1 MADFQ
6 FLYPNWF
13 YASIPALILCGWLYS
28 KPQRTSL
35 IASHLTQQLGLD
47 KRQSHRS
54 IVSIISTAWLI
65 AIIALA
71 SPSFQKQEVP
81 SFGVNNARVI
91 VMDMT
96 LSMYATDIAPNRL
109 AQARYKVMDLLPAL
123 KEGSTGLIAYSGDG
137 YMISPLTSDTNT
149 LASLIPNLS
158 PDIMPVRGSNAA
170 AGVKKAISMLT
181 QAGHQQ
187 GDIILVADDIS
198 TKETRDIQDLLNGT
212 NWQLSVMSVGTP
224 QGAPIRLPNGDMFTS
239 NGTTVVAKTNVK
251 GLQALAKAGN
261 GVYTPLRA
269 DDRDIQTLTAALDHV
284 ELKTTKEN
292 KGSPELEVHIN
303 NGFWLLPILLLL
315 ALGAFR
321 RGGIFCLAAILS
333 FPLLQPHDAYAAAA
347 EPTKMEPG
355 FNLNSAF
362 KTRDQQGYEAY
373 QAKAYNNAAALFV
386 DKKWKGIAQYQ
397 AGDFQG
403 AIQSFTGLNDVQSR
417 YNLASSQAQANLL
430 NEAKAGYEA
439 ILESNPDFTDAKK
452 DLDIVEKALQQ
463 QQKQKQKQKQDKSKE
478 QQSKDNQSKDQQS
491 QDKQSQNNQGNQSNK
506 NDSSPDSQEN
516 QSQQEQGQ
524 QNQTKKNQSDQ
535 KKPNQQQSQQNPK
548 QNQSGNSQQNQQE
561 NGKNSDQADNKSTSD
576 NSNNSDNNSDKNQK
590 QQKQKAQQAAQ
601 ANQSDQDKLQEQKKQ
616 QAMKAQQDPNA
627 NPQAG
632 NTVAVDTQLKKL
644 EQIPDNAKRLLQAQM
659 ALEAQ
664 QNPEPQTNSQ
674 QW

>member
-463 QQKQKQKQKQDKSKE
+463 QQKQKQKQDKSKE

>member
-1 MADFQ
+1 
-6 FLYPNWF
+6 
-13 YASIPALILCGWLYS
+13 
-28 KPQRTSL
+28 
-35 IASHLTQQLGLD
+35 
-47 KRQSHRS
+47 
-54 IVSIISTAWLI
+54 
-65 AIIALA
+65 
-71 SPSFQKQEVP
+71 
-81 SFGVNNARVI
+81 
-91 VMDMT
+91 
-96 LSMYATDIAPNRL
+96 
-109 AQARYKVMDLLPAL
+109 
-123 KEGSTGLIAYSGDG
+123 
-137 YMISPLTSDTNT
+137 
-149 LASLIPNLS
+149 
-158 PDIMPVRGSNAA
+158 
-170 AGVKKAISMLT
+170 MLT

-198 TKETRDIQDLLNGT
+198 AKETRDIQDLLNGT

-463 QQKQKQKQKQDKSKE
+463 QQKQKQKQDKSKE

>member
-198 TKETRDIQDLLNGT
+198 AKETRDIQDLLNGT

-239 NGTTVVAKTNVK
+239 NGTTVVTKTNVK

-463 QQKQKQKQKQDKSKE
+463 QQKQTQKQDKSKE

>member
-198 TKETRDIQDLLNGT
+198 AKETRDIQDLLNGT

-463 QQKQKQKQKQDKSKE
+463 QQKQKQKQDKSKE